1 MKPSNTIVVSSKYI
15 EEKERQIANLSK
27 TIERLRK
34 QLKTAKIKPI
44 GNKFLDDLT
53 DQDCDALASA
63 YGCERR

>member
-1 MKPSNTIVVSSKYI
+1 MTELKMADIYSSYLDEI
-15 EEKERQIANLSK
+15 NALRKENK
-27 TIERLRK
+27 RLRK

-53 DQDCDALASA
+53 DQDCDALAAA